1 MIAIFLGAPGVGKGT
16 QAAAA
21 AESQGWTHLSTG
33 DLLRQEVAA
42 GTDLGLKAKE
52 YMDRGD
58 LVPDNVMVGM
68 VAARVESMENNE
80 VLLLDGFPRTKAQAE
95 ALHAAAPEGSIRL
108 AVCYTAS
115 DETLISRLLGR
126 GRTDDTREVVEHRLA
141 VYSETTEPL
150 VAFYRDLGILCEV
163 DAEREI
169 KIIQSETIE
178 IIRTGLAST
187 NPQGA
192 NG

>member
-16 QAAAA
+16 HAAAA

-33 DLLRQEVAA
+33 DLLRQEVGA

-58 LVPDNVMVGM
+58 LVPDDVMVGM
-68 VAARVESMENNE
+68 VATRVESMSADE
-80 VLLLDGFPRTKAQAE
+80 VLLLDGFPRTLAQAE
-95 ALHAAAPEGSIRL
+95 ALHEAAPEGALGL
-108 AVCYTAS
+108 AVCFTAS
-115 DETLISRLLGR
+115 DETLVERLLGR
-126 GRTDDTREVVEHRLA
+126 GRTDDTREVVEHRLT
-141 VYSETTEPL
+141 VYRETTEPL
-150 VAFYRDLGILCEV
+150 VDFYKDLGMLREIN
-163 DAEREI
+163 AEREI
-169 KIIQSETIE
+169 KIIQSDTVE
-178 IIRTGLAST
+178 IIQAGLAHT